1 MSGRRASRTQLRASS
16 LESQESLRQNIIHAA
31 RDLFRHHGYEAV
43 SMRRIAAR
51 IGYTVSAIYH
61 YFPSKQS
68 VLIHVWDEDLRYF
81 ASYVKGA
88 VDQAETPVGK
98 VQMIF
103 MSYIRYWESNP
114 DKFRL
119 LFSPSSGV
127 DRETRGREHEPV
139 YATWL
144 KSYSESREIVAKA
157 LKLSPIAPTDPD
169 MALQCLMS
177 GAHGVVALKLSPSHL
192 PWFSMEEMGRLLI
205 DSVLEGWGLLP
216 RPKTLPGQRAD

>member
-1 MSGRRASRTQLRASS
+1 
-16 LESQESLRQNIIHAA
+16 
-31 RDLFRHHGYEAV
+31 
-43 SMRRIAAR
+43 MRRIAAR

-61 YFPSKQS
+61 YFPNKQS
-68 VLIHVWDEDLRYF
+68 ILIHVWDEDLRYF

-88 VDQAETPVGK
+88 VDQAETPVEK

-127 DRETRGREHEPV
+127 DRETRGRESEPV

-144 KSYSESREIVAKA
+144 KSYSESREVVATA
-157 LKLSPIAPTDPD
+157 LKLSRTAPTDPD
-169 MALQCLMS
+169 VALQCLMS

-205 DSVLEGWGLLP
+205 DSVLEGWGLLTRQP
-216 RPKTLPGQRAD
+216 PSQRHRDGQ